1 MSRHFYIIIL
11 NFVFLTAVSQ
21 TYVSVDPNNVEQVKR
36 LGLKSLKEYKD
47 SSLTSEYQFDKQ
59 GRMTVSKWFDL
70 LGCHQDSMFYPTSNI
85 KIVNLYDNNG
95 KLTMFFKTLK
105 SNNIEITE
113 TYTCKG
119 NSNDCVLS
127 KKTELRFEKGIKTYH
142 KTIVNNKI
150 VYEEVLKYINGKYVS
165 NEITSYDYNN
175 KDSLLNVTNS
185 KSFKDYTENTHTYTN
200 EKYATYKIGT
210 SKIDT
215 TFDYRDENEELIKFN
230 NGNKKVAA
238 VVFDASGNIIGSNN
252 YIYLNPSTVKK
263 ISRTYDIKTKL
274 YYELISIMKYNDK
287 GLLYKI
293 NSDTSY
299 KYEYYTK

>member
-11 NFVFLTAVSQ
+11 SFLFLSAVSQ
-21 TYVSVDPNNVEQVKR
+21 TYVSVDPYNPEQVKS
-36 LGLKSLKEYKD
+36 LGLKSLKKYKD
-47 SSLTSEYQFDKQ
+47 SSLSSEYQFDKQ

-95 KLTMFFKTLK
+95 KLTMYFKTLK
-105 SNNIEITE
+105 NNNKEINE

-119 NSNDCVLS
+119 NSRDYILT
-127 KKTELRFEKGIKTYH
+127 KKTELHFEKGIKTYL
-142 KTIVNNKI
+142 KVIENNKI
-150 VYEEVLKYINGKYVS
+150 VYEEVLKYNNGKYAS

-185 KSFKDYTENTHTYTN
+185 KSFKDYTKNTHTYTN

-215 TFDYRDENEELIKFN
+215 TFDYRDENEELIEFSSD
-230 NGNKKVAA
+230 NKPIAA
-238 VVFDASGNIIGSNN
+238 IVFDASGNIIGSNN

-263 ISRTYDIKTKL
+263 ISRTYDVKTKL
-274 YYELISIMKYNDK
+274 YYELIAIMKYNDK

-293 NSDTSY
+293 NSDTNY
-299 KYEYYTK
+299 KYEYYAK